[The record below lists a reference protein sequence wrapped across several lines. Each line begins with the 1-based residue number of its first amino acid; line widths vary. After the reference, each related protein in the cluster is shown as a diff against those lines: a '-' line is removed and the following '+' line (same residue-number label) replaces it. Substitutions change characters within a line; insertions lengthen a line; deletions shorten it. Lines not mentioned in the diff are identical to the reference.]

1 MVEFNRLRFL
11 TIKNVSKIYA
21 SVAVNLLMT
30 FFFKFV
36 PLDYSVPVEVPV
48 KNCKPDKLPLFKRQ
62 YENAIFIGK
71 FLV

>member
-1 MVEFNRLRFL
+1 M
-11 TIKNVSKIYA
+11 SKIYA

-36 PLDYSVPVEVPV
+36 PLIILPVEIPV
-48 KNCKPDKLPLFKRQ
+48 KELCFRLGPIIQTQ

-71 FLV
+71 FLF

>member
-1 MVEFNRLRFL
+1 MLVLL
-11 TIKNVSKIYA
+11 WIY
-21 SVAVNLLMT
+21 LWL

-36 PLDYSVPVEVPV
+36 PLDYSVPVEIPV

-71 FLV
+71 FLF